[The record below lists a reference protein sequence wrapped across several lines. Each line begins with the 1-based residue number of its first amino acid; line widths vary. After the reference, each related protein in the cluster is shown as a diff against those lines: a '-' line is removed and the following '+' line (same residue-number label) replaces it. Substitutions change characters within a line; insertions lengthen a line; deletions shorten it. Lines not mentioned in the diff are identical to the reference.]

1 MYKLLFG
8 NTFSAMDGHASCER
22 EQRASLS
29 QRPDTA
35 GYECR
40 RLDKFMATQNQLAE
54 LLPAK
59 LYSDTN
65 GKTQA
70 LTRSTLCPT
79 AVGAASKGKHFG
91 FL

>member
-40 RLDKFMATQNQLAE
+40 RLDKFMATQNQLTDVITRQAVFRYE
-54 LLPAK
+54 RQNPGAYKKYAL
-59 LYSDTN
+59 SHGGRR
-65 GKTQA
+65 GKQ
-70 LTRSTLCPT
+70 
-79 AVGAASKGKHFG
+79 G
-91 FL
+91 